1 MTPRIFK
8 LKRLLGRL
16 ILAGLVVFATALLSQ
31 SREISQLE
39 IVQQRGTLRLV
50 TRQGPIT
57 YYVDAKGKTGFE
69 YLLARDFAR
78 HLGVEL
84 QVTTVES
91 LAQVFNMLGG
101 PNADFAGATL
111 TITPERRKH
120 YRFSAPYDQV
130 EQTVVYRRGTEAPD
144 TIADIQGRPVA
155 VVGDSSHEERLQEL
169 KVPYPDLQWTSFD
182 GVEMIELI
190 EMVNAG
196 EIDFAV
202 VDSTTFEAHRT
213 MYPNTASAFDITEP
227 QPLAWAF
234 PDHGDRSLIR
244 AANRFL
250 ADTRESGRL
259 AQLKEQFFSDI
270 EHFSVAG
277 ALLFLKRVET
287 RLPRFLARFQRTARE
302 LGMDW
307 HLLAAIAYQES
318 HWDPEAVSPTGVK
331 GLMMLTRDTASEM
344 NIDDRQDPAQS
355 IRGGAAY
362 FLDLKS
368 RLPGDID
375 EPDRTWFALAAYNV
389 GLGHLEDARVLT
401 DRAGR
406 DPHLWSHVRKFLPL
420 LQRKKY
426 YTTVR
431 YGYARGREPVIYVRN
446 VRKYT
451 QLLQWNTIEANRR
464 DQRRERQLPSEV
476 ENWSPHSFRTL

>member
-1 MTPRIFK
+1 
-8 LKRLLGRL
+8 
-16 ILAGLVVFATALLSQ
+16 
-31 SREISQLE
+31 
-39 IVQQRGTLRLV
+39 
-50 TRQGPIT
+50 
-57 YYVDAKGKTGFE
+57 
-69 YLLARDFAR
+69 
-78 HLGVEL
+78 
-84 QVTTVES
+84 
-91 LAQVFNMLGG
+91 
-101 PNADFAGATL
+101 
-111 TITPERRKH
+111 
-120 YRFSAPYDQV
+120 
-130 EQTVVYRRGTEAPD
+130 
-144 TIADIQGRPVA
+144 
-155 VVGDSSHEERLQEL
+155 
-169 KVPYPDLQWTSFD
+169 
-182 GVEMIELI
+182 
-190 EMVNAG
+190 
-196 EIDFAV
+196 
-202 VDSTTFEAHRT
+202 
-213 MYPNTASAFDITEP
+213 
-227 QPLAWAF
+227 
-234 PDHGDRSLIR
+234 
-244 AANRFL
+244 
-250 ADTRESGRL
+250 
-259 AQLKEQFFSDI
+259 
-270 EHFSVAG
+270 
-277 ALLFLKRVET
+277 
-287 RLPRFLARFQRTARE
+287 
-302 LGMDW
+302 
-307 HLLAAIAYQES
+307 
-318 HWDPEAVSPTGVK
+318 
-331 GLMMLTRDTASEM
+331 MMLTRDTASEM